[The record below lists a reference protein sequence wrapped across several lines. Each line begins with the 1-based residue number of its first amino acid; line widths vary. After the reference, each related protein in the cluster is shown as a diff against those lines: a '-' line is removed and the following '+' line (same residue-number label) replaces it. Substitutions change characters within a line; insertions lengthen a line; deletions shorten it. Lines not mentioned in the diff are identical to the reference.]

1 MSTAAKR
8 APDYDLKDAAL
19 LDLLDKH
26 HEELRFAK
34 FSPEIGKLEFPKSSS
49 SPVLMQSS
57 SSAIAFNLGL
67 ALKEAFLETYG
78 DESIGRSTKPGVK
91 KGLGKPCLPF
101 AKPYVQSKL
110 IDRLL

>member
-34 FSPEIGKLEFPKSSS
+34 FSPEIGKLYP
-49 SPVLMQSS
+49 QS
-57 SSAIAFNLGL
+57 L
-67 ALKEAFLETYG
+67 AHRRALTHC
-78 DESIGRSTKPGVK
+78 
-91 KGLGKPCLPF
+91 CL
-101 AKPYVQSKL
+101 L
-110 IDRLL
+110 R